1 MIALYIPC
9 DAIPLEVR
17 ENVPVMSETSTKKPK
32 ITPMLRQYL
41 AIKEQHQDA
50 ILFYRL
56 GDFYEMF
63 FDDAVIASRVLGIT
77 LTSRSSKDDENKV
90 PLCGIPHH
98 AASSYLAKL
107 VNSGHRVAVC
117 EQVENPKEAKGIV
130 RREVVRVVSPGVVTE
145 DQILDSKAN
154 RYLASIYRKDHWGVS
169 FVDISTGEFL
179 VAEHNEESGL
189 IDELTRMAPA
199 EILVAD
205 EGDGLQDIVSQLPS
219 VCLTKRPESIFYN
232 ENARE
237 TLLDHFQISNLAG
250 FGCENMRAGINAAG
264 ALLAHLEDTQKT
276 ALAHIEK
283 LTVIDPEN
291 VLVVDESSRR
301 NLELTQTIVGGKREG
316 SLLATIDL
324 TITPMGARLLKKNL
338 LFPLRDSVEINRRLD
353 TVQFFCRSGE
363 VAPVSIT
370 GLGMESLSSTR
381 MNHEHLRAE
390 LRETLSGVYDVERLN
405 SRVVLGNANARD
417 LTALKLSLARLPQL
431 QELAVSSQGILGYE
445 SQSLD
450 ILADIHDLLEAS
462 IREDA
467 PVSLREGNLI
477 KRGYNEEL
485 DELVSILTDGKKHIL
500 ALEAKERERTGIA
513 KLKIGFNRVFGYYL
527 EVSRAQQGH
536 VPENYIRKQTL
547 VNAERFITPELK
559 EFENRILGAEEKRLD
574 LEYRLF
580 ADIRSKVALASSRIL
595 AAAGFVAQV
604 DFYTSLAEV
613 AHRFHYTRPEVNN
626 DGEIVIKEGRHPVI
640 ERSLPAGK
648 FVPNDLCLDQK
659 SQKVLIITG
668 PNMAGKSTVLRQ
680 TALITL
686 MAHMGSFVPAAE
698 AKIGL
703 TDRIFTRVGA
713 MDDLRRGQSTFM
725 VEMNETANILNNAT
739 EHSLVILDE
748 IGRGTSTFDGLAIAW
763 AVTEDLVKK
772 NDRGVKTIF
781 ATHYHELTELSRIH
795 KRVKNFNIAVREWDD
810 SIIFL
815 HKLLPGGTNRS
826 YGIQVAALAGVP
838 KRVVDRA
845 NELLHN
851 IEKGE
856 FTCEG
861 QPRIAPQKTR
871 KTKHPSQLELF
882 SPENDL
888 VRKRLKELDPD
899 SLTPIEALNALY
911 ELKKD
916 AAQ

>member
-1 MIALYIPC
+1 
-9 DAIPLEVR
+9 
-17 ENVPVMSETSTKKPK
+17 MSETAKKPK

-77 LTSRSSKDDENKV
+77 LTSRNSKDDENRV
-90 PLCGIPHH
+90 PLCGVPHH
-98 AASSYLAKL
+98 AAASYLAKL
-107 VNSGHRVAVC
+107 VNAGHRVAVC
-117 EQVENPKEAKGIV
+117 EQVENPKEAKGVV
-130 RREVVRVVSPGVVTE
+130 RREVVRVLSPGVVTE
-145 DQILDSKAN
+145 DQILDEKAN
-154 RYLASIYRKDHWGVS
+154 CYLASIYRKDRWGVS

-205 EGDGLQDIVSQLPS
+205 EGDGLQDIVSQLDS
-219 VCLTKRPESIFYN
+219 VCLTKRPVSLFYN

-237 TLLDHFQISNLAG
+237 ALLEHFQTSNLAG

-264 ALLAHLEDTQKT
+264 ALLSYLEDTQKT

-283 LTVIDPEN
+283 LTVIDPKN
-291 VLVVDESSRR
+291 VLVVDDSSRR
-301 NLELTQTIVGGKREG
+301 NLELVQTIVGGKREG
-316 SLLATIDL
+316 SLLATLDV

-338 LFPLRDSVEINRRLD
+338 LFPLRESVEINRRLD
-353 TVQFFCRSGE
+353 TVQFFCRSDE
-363 VAPVSIT
+363 LSSVSIT
-370 GLGMESLSSTR
+370 GLGMERLSSSKP
-381 MNHEHLRAE
+381 NQEHLREE

-417 LTALKLSLARLPQL
+417 LTALKLSLARLPHL
-431 QELAVSSQGILGYE
+431 QELAASSRGILGDE
-445 SQSLD
+445 GQSLD
-450 ILADIHDLLEAS
+450 ILADIHGLLDVS

-500 ALEAKERERTGIA
+500 ALEAKERENTGIA

-527 EVSRAQQGH
+527 EVSRGQLGH

-559 EFENRILGAEEKRLD
+559 EFESRVLGAEEKRLD

-580 ADIRSKVALASSRIL
+580 VDIRNEIALASSRML

-604 DFYTSLAEV
+604 DFYTSLAEI
-613 AHRFHYTRPEVNN
+613 ANRFHYTRPEVNN

-648 FVPNDLCLDQK
+648 FVPNDVCFDQK

-680 TALITL
+680 IALITL

-772 NDRGVKTIF
+772 NDKGVKTIF

-795 KRVKNFNIAVREWDD
+795 KRVKNFHIAVREWDD

-838 KRVVDRA
+838 KRVVNRA

-856 FTCEG
+856 FTSEG

-871 KTKHPSQLELF
+871 KMKHPSQLELF

-916 AAQ
+916 AAH